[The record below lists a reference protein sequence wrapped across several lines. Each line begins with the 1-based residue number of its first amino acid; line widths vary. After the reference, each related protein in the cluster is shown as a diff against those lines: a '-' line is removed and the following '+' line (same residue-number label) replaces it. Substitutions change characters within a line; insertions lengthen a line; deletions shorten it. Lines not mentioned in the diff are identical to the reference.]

1 MRFTQTPLAGAWLI
15 EPDRNEDERGF
26 FARTYD
32 RDELAA
38 RGMDPSVVQCN
49 TSFNLR
55 AGTLRGLHF
64 QTAPHGE
71 PKLIRCTRGA
81 IFDVVVDLRRHSPT
95 HTGWFGAELS
105 AENGRALHVPEGL
118 AHGFQTLQDESEV
131 LYMMGHEYVPDA
143 ASGVRWDDPAFAIAW
158 PAVTE
163 RVITARDR
171 AYPDYRV

>member
-38 RGMDPSVVQCN
+38 RGIDPSVVQCN

-95 HTGWFGAELS
+95 HRGWFGAELS

-131 LYMMGHEYVPDA
+131 LYMMGHEHVSDA
-143 ASGVRWDDPAFAIAW
+143 ASGVRWNDPVFAITW
-158 PAVTE
+158 PEVTE
-163 RVITARDR
+163 RVISARDR